1 MQKDRKRYNT
11 IIMFLTK
18 DKSHELGISL
28 NDLITCLLFINFTML
43 SRISYFF
50 NVSGFLENVKIN
62 NDILFIFLSIGA
74 TAVTSTVPV
83 VVVISVILSWLLP

>member
-1 MQKDRKRYNT
+1 
-11 IIMFLTK
+11 MFLTK
-18 DKSHELGISL
+18 DKSHELGVSL

-43 SRISYFF
+43 SHISYFSMSADF
-50 NVSGFLENVKIN
+50 GKINVKIN